1 MINAM
6 KALGITLP
14 ALLVTGIVAAVSS
27 DNDPDERTATIPAG
41 ATLVAV
47 LADPLSTAR
56 SQPGDEVELRTVEP
70 LHVRGA
76 DDIPAGIVIH
86 GTVLEAAAG
95 DQAAESPG
103 ISVRFNEMEIDGDE
117 HAIATEE
124 YRFGTLVERATNR
137 HLLLPAGERM
147 NIRLTRP
154 VTVEY
159 HLAAR
164 AQSAE

>member
-1 MINAM
+1 MINTM

-14 ALLVTGIVAAVSS
+14 ALLVTGIVATLTS

-47 LADPLSTAR
+47 LSDPLSTAR
-56 SQPGDEVELRTVEP
+56 SLPGDEIELRTVEP

-76 DDIPAGIVIH
+76 DDIPAGILIH
-86 GTVLEAAAG
+86 GTVLEAPA
-95 DQAAESPG
+95 

-124 YRFGTLVERATNR
+124 YRFGTLVERVASR
-137 HLLLPAGERM
+137 QLLLPAGERM
-147 NIRLTRP
+147 SIRLTHP

-164 AQSAE
+164 AKAAE

>member
-1 MINAM
+1 MHTRLV
-6 KALGITLP
+6 LGIAAPVL
-14 ALLVTGIVAAVSS
+14 AVAGFIAAMVP
-27 DNDPDERTATIPAG
+27 DTDPDEREVTIPAG

-76 DDIPAGIVIH
+76 DIPAGILIH
-86 GTVLEAAAG
+86 GTVLEAVAG
-95 DQAAESPG
+95 DRAVESPG
-103 ISVRFNEMEIDGDE
+103 ISMRFNEIEIDGDE

-164 AQSAE
+164 APGAE

>member
-1 MINAM
+1 MINTM

-14 ALLVTGIVAAVSS
+14 ALLVTGIVATVSS

-56 SQPGDEVELRTVEP
+56 SLPGDEIELRTVEP

-76 DDIPAGIVIH
+76 DDIPAGILIH
-86 GTVLEAAAG
+86 GTVLEAVAG
-95 DQAAESPG
+95 GRAEEAPA

-124 YRFGTLVERATNR
+124 YRFGTLVERVASR
-137 HLLLPAGERM
+137 QLLLPAGERM
-147 NIRLTRP
+147 SIRLTRP

-164 AQSAE
+164 AKAAE

>member
-1 MINAM
+1 MINTM

-14 ALLVTGIVAAVSS
+14 ALLVTGIVATLSS

-56 SQPGDEVELRTVEP
+56 SLPGDEIELRTVEP

-76 DDIPAGIVIH
+76 DDIPAGILIH
-86 GTVLEAAAG
+86 GTVLKA
-95 DQAAESPG
+95 PT

-124 YRFGTLVERATNR
+124 YRFGTLVERVASSQ
-137 HLLLPAGERM
+137 LLLPAGERM
-147 NIRLTRP
+147 SIRLTRP

-164 AQSAE
+164 AKAAE

>member
-1 MINAM
+1 MINTI

-14 ALLVTGIVAAVSS
+14 ALLVTGIVATLSS

-56 SQPGDEVELRTVEP
+56 SLPGDEIELRTVEP

-76 DDIPAGIVIH
+76 DDIPAGILIH
-86 GTVLEAAAG
+86 GTVLEAPA
-95 DQAAESPG
+95 

-124 YRFGTLVERATNR
+124 YRFGTLVERVASSTQ
-137 HLLLPAGERM
+137 LLLPAGERM
-147 NIRLTRP
+147 SIRLTRP

-164 AQSAE
+164 AKAAE

>member
-1 MINAM
+1 MINTM

-14 ALLVTGIVAAVSS
+14 ALLVTGIVATLSS

-56 SQPGDEVELRTVEP
+56 SLPGDEIELRTVEP

-76 DDIPAGIVIH
+76 DDIPAGILIH
-86 GTVLEAAAG
+86 GTVLKA
-95 DQAAESPG
+95 PT

-124 YRFGTLVERATNR
+124 YRFGTLVERVASSTQ
-137 HLLLPAGERM
+137 LLLPAGERM
-147 NIRLTRP
+147 SIRLTRP

-164 AQSAE
+164 TKAAE